1 MKKLLVAFLS
11 FTGFTAFSNAKTIS
25 YEARSAAKVEQL
37 LAPLLTQHDPK
48 KVLVLFDIDMTL
60 TQTDH
65 PAFYYKNLKKHYA
78 LVKETLNALT
88 PLARDE
94 TLSATVYF
102 PQKLTDSAFPGLIKT
117 LQKHDVLCLALT
129 SRLVGPLQPQD
140 VPMEKHSYDTLKGFD
155 IDFEKGWLFK
165 EKDYFDLSRV
175 LKKSY
180 RKHFPTYYKGILVNN
195 GERGPYEKV
204 DTLLAFLEYAWRVRP
219 EVIVLI
225 DDKKENLEK
234 MAKGLTTSNKVYPKD
249 LPLFVGIHY
258 KGAENLE
265 TRPINEAGAKDFW
278 QQCLQRACTTP

>member
-11 FTGFTAFSNAKTIS
+11 LTGFTAFSNAKTIS
-25 YEARSAAKVEQL
+25 HEARSAAEVEHL
-37 LAPLLTQHDPK
+37 LSPLLTQHHPK

-78 LVKETLNALT
+78 LVKKTLDSLT

-102 PQKLTDSAFPGLIKT
+102 PQKLTDSAFPAFIKK
-117 LQKHDVLCLALT
+117 LQDQDVLCLALT

-140 VPMEKHSYDTLKGFD
+140 VPMEKHSYDTLKALD
-155 IDFEKGWLFK
+155 IDFEKGWFFK
-165 EKDYFDLSRV
+165 EKDHFDLSLV
-175 LKKSY
+175 LKKAY
-180 RKHFPTYYKGILVNN
+180 RTYFPTYYKGILVNN
-195 GERGPYEKV
+195 GERGPYEKI

-234 MAKGLTTSNKVYPKD
+234 MAKGLATSNKVYPKN

-258 KGAENLE
+258 KGAENLDA
-265 TRPINEAGAKDFW
+265 RPIDETGAKDFW
-278 QQCLQRACTTP
+278 QQCLRRAHTAP